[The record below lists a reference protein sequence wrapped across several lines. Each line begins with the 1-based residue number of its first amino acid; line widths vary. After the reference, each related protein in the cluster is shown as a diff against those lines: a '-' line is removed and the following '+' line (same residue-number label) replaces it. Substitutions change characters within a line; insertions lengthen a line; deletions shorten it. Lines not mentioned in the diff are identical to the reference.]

1 MDRRHAAA
9 ALALLVLL
17 AGCTQYYRNIRHPKY
32 ANPEF
37 HQDLSECTQKST
49 YPLSTLSGS
58 PGDSSVEIDQTLIQL
73 CMVERGWRR
82 AN

>member
-1 MDRRHAAA
+1 MDRRHAT

-17 AGCTQYYRNIRHPKY
+17 AGCTEYYRNVRHPEY

-37 HQDLSECTQKST
+37 HQDLSECLHKNA
-49 YPLSTLSGS
+49 YPLSTLSEN
-58 PGDSSVEIDQTLIQL
+58 PDYSVQVDQDLVRQ